1 MVPGP
6 LRRRHPPV
14 EPPGT
19 PEEGYHLTEDMTDK
33 AIAWVRSQK
42 ALMGDRPFLAYFA
55 PKPGQ

>member
-1 MVPGP
+1 
-6 LRRRHPPV
+6 
-14 EPPGT
+14 
-19 PEEGYHLTEDMTDK
+19 LTEDMTDK